1 MIPRGAPGPSASA
14 ARRLSAAPTDDRD
27 RIRVLS
33 YELFECAQTGLCERE
48 ILELLSR
55 ARAQGWADVEC
66 VLHFALLAVGNHG
79 PTGLHQ
85 LEAMAEAA
93 ERSGDEALVAAAMA
107 TRAMTPGAGGERG
120 LHRAVVMLDEVGSA
134 MLHRPVAYVT
144 CARGYHR
151 RGLWELALDMLDR
164 AATSLTGRWPPAL
177 TGIADFNR
185 RTIVLNRIE
194 CMLPLTCSLIEI
206 GQRDRAETLAASR
219 TRLGPQDLAALPEE
233 WVTEVQ
239 AVDYLMAAV
248 AAESETVSPHRL
260 LRALH
265 PTQRQGYRACV
276 LLAQA
281 IRALD
286 AGNAASAAALAE
298 SALLHVDE
306 DFGPA
311 LTTVCLHISA
321 MVDPPAN
328 GWRRYAER
336 QAQLRWKARL
346 DVLDAAR
353 SQLEAERVILDNDRI
368 SERAYVDELTGL
380 ANRHAYARHL
390 RRLELSGDRAQV
402 AALMVDVDR
411 FKEVNDRFGH
421 AVGDDVLRRL
431 GGMLLSMT
439 RATDMAVRLGGD
451 EFMLL
456 LSGRGRMDVASRGE
470 ELVTLVRA
478 YPWSDLVDGLQ
489 VTVSAGA
496 AVGAA
501 KNITALLSEADHHM
515 YTAKSQGRDRL
526 VHG

>member
-1 MIPRGAPGPSASA
+1 MNPQGALGPSPSL
-14 ARRLSAAPTDDRD
+14 ARRVPAPPVDDRD
-27 RIRVLS
+27 RARVLS
-33 YELFECAQTGLCERE
+33 YELYECAQTGQCEGR
-48 ILELLSR
+48 IRELLAY
-55 ARAQGWADVEC
+55 ARSEDWAEVEC
-66 VLHFALLAVGNHG
+66 MLEHALLA
-79 PTGLHQ
+79 LHDYAPSELQ
-85 LEAMAEAA
+85 HLQTMTEAA
-93 ERSGDEALVAAAMA
+93 ERSADEALIAAAMA
-107 TRAMTPGAGGERG
+107 TRAMIPGMGGERG
-120 LHRAVVMLDEVGSA
+120 LHRAVALLEEAGGTPV
-134 MLHRPVAYVT
+134 HRPLAYMV
-144 CARGYHR
+144 CSRGYHR

-164 AATSLTGRWPPAL
+164 AATSLAGRWPVAL
-177 TGIADFNR
+177 SGIAEFNR

-194 CMLPLTCSLIEI
+194 SMLPLTCSLIEI
-206 GQRDRAETLAASR
+206 GERDRARTLAASR
-219 TRLGPQDLAALPEE
+219 TRLGPQDLAALPQE
-233 WVTEVQ
+233 WVPEVQ
-239 AVDYLMAAV
+239 AVDYLMSAV
-248 AAESETVSPHRL
+248 ASEPENASPHRL

-286 AGNAASAAALAE
+286 AGNSASAAALAE
-298 SALLHVDE
+298 SALLHVDD

-311 LTTVCLHISA
+311 LTTLCLHVSA

-336 QAQLRWKARL
+336 QAQMRWRARL

-353 SQLEAERVILDNDRI
+353 AQLEAERVILDNDRL

-390 RRLELSGDRAQV
+390 RRLEHSGERAQV

-456 LSGRGRMDVASRGE
+456 LIGRATGDVASRGE
-470 ELVTLVRA
+470 QLLAQVRA
-478 YPWSDLVDGLQ
+478 YPWPDIVEGLH
-489 VTVSAGA
+489 VTVSVGV

-501 KNITALLSEADHHM
+501 KNVTALLSEADRHL
-515 YTAKSQGRDRL
+515 YSAKAHGRDRL